1 MPDRSTYARRSL
13 LALLV
18 IAPVALGPLT
28 AFAQASGSEKK
39 KGGGISFIQFHTL
52 TATVLRGDGRRG
64 VLTVEAGIDV
74 ADGGLRARANLSQ
87 PRLRAAY
94 IQLLQ
99 AYATGLGP
107 GAPPDADYLSR
118 IMQQETDRTLGQP
131 GAKFLLGTMLV
142 N

>member
-1 MPDRSTYARRSL
+1 MFARRNL
-13 LALLV
+13 LAFLV
-18 IAPVALGPLT
+18 VAPLALGPLSVL
-28 AFAQASGSEKK
+28 AQASGSEKK
-39 KGGGISFIQFHTL
+39 KGGGISFIQFRTL
-52 TATVLRGDGRRG
+52 TATVFRSDGRRG

-99 AYATGLGP
+99 AYASGLSP
-107 GAPPDADYLSR
+107 GAPPDADYLAR
-118 IMQQETDRTLGQP
+118 IMQQETDRTLGQT